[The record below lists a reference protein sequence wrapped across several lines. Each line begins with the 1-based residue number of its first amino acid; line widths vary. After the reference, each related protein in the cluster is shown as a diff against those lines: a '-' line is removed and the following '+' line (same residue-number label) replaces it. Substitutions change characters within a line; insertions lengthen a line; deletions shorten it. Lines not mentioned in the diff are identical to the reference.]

1 MRPLFF
7 VLPAAAIST
16 AAIPRSNHPRCGCFT
31 ALPGKNRAICVLFS
45 TNACNKPSSW
55 QCLPE
60 MHAFQDRNGKILAL
74 CVHFQVQ
81 LGGFGYMA

>member
-31 ALPGKNRAICVLFS
+31 TLPGRNRAVCVLFS
-45 TNACNKPSSW
+45 TNARIKPSSW
-55 QCLPE
+55 QYLPE
-60 MHAFQDRNGKILAL
+60 MHAFRDRNGKILAL
-74 CVHFQVQ
+74 CVRFHVQ